1 MKPSIL
7 SIEKWRIAIVIFVI
21 LVSGLLT
28 DAWLISIALSLFG
41 YIVWMYYKLHQFYI
55 WITNGTNQ
63 NNVPDSAG
71 IWDKI
76 NYQVL
81 QDKNKSSNRKRRM
94 NALLKRSQSIL
105 KGFPYATI
113 VLNQNNEVDWSNSKS
128 SILLNIVKSDRGQ
141 RINNCIISRA
151 INNFESE
158 LMAII
163 FNNNC
168 MDESLG
174 DSISISLPSSLEFN
188 NLYNLGERIKLL
200 IRCPLSL
207 LTIFNKILDLLL
219 LQSTSLF

>member
-1 MKPSIL
+1 
-7 SIEKWRIAIVIFVI
+7 
-21 LVSGLLT
+21 
-28 DAWLISIALSLFG
+28 
-41 YIVWMYYKLHQFYI
+41 MYYKLHQFYI

-128 SILLNIVKSDRGQ
+128 SILLNIVKSDRG
-141 RINNCIISRA
+141 
-151 INNFESE
+151 
-158 LMAII
+158 
-163 FNNNC
+163 
-168 MDESLG
+168 
-174 DSISISLPSSLEFN
+174 
-188 NLYNLGERIKLL
+188 
-200 IRCPLSL
+200 
-207 LTIFNKILDLLL
+207 
-219 LQSTSLF
+219 